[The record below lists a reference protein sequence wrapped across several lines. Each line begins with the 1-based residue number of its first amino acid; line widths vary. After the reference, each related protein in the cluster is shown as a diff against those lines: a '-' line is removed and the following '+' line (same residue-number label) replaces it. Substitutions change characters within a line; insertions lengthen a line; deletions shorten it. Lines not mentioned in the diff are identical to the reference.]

1 MVKVVTNGD
10 LLLEKIPDPDDR
22 EPFWIA
28 DWGRFALK
36 IPLPKTDAEF
46 FSWRQ
51 FVFDSNEKTRLT
63 ELRKGL
69 FWCQRAF
76 RHSGDISESYELRAK
91 ELLRLIRLKVKDK
104 QFD

>member
-1 MVKVVTNGD
+1 MLKAVSNED
-10 LLLEKIPDPDDR
+10 LLLEKIPNPDDG
-22 EPFWIA
+22 EPLWIA

-36 IPLPKTDAEF
+36 IPPPKTDAEF

-51 FVFDSNEKTRLT
+51 FVFDSNEKTRLP

-91 ELLRLIRLKVKDK
+91 ELLRFIRLKVKDK
-104 QFD
+104 QLD